1 MSKQGW
7 MTLLLGV
14 AIGVNVVLIGTL
26 VGSGGTQTAEGQ
38 SANGTNGFLMTTG
51 VLQGKGAS
59 EALYIMDTNNKKLAV
74 YFMNSNRLEVFA
86 IRDMTYDWIP
96 QSFSPK
102 GGRQEPSVQDMKDGV
117 KGG

>member
-1 MSKQGW
+1 

-14 AIGVNVVLIGTL
+14 ALGANVIL
-26 VGSGGTQTAEGQ
+26 VGALVGGSPSQTAEGQ

-51 VLQGKGAS
+51 VLQGKGTS

-74 YFMNSNRLEVFA
+74 YFMNSNRLEVMA
-86 IRDMTYDWIP
+86 IRDMQYDLIP

-102 GGRQEPSVQDMKDGV
+102 GGKQDPTVKDMKEGV